1 MNVKILSRK
10 TGALILVLSMALS
23 LCSCSMFSKKDVLAA
38 AKEVA
43 ENIPALLMEALQ
55 ANSCPLN
62 INPMIDDI
70 GAILKEHRGNENN
83 NAKQTGA

>member
-1 MNVKILSRK
+1 MWIYRDKNGIPHIEI
-10 TGALILVLSMALS
+10 GP
-23 LCSCSMFSKKDVLAA
+23 
-38 AKEVA
+38 KEVA